1 LPSGGENVK
10 KFIGLLIAVLVA
22 TACGTHPTNKGPAL
36 SSVSNQPATGP
47 FSASELTSFDALE
60 PVDTHTHVYQSN
72 PAFYAMLQRLH
83 LHILDICVNDDNS
96 SFQKNLPLEIKDVLE
111 VVHASDG
118 HAAFCTTFDPY
129 KFRQRGFTQVAIRQ
143 INRNFDQGAIA
154 VKIWK
159 NIGMELKDARGRY
172 ILPDN
177 PIFEPIYKDI
187 AARHKTLIAHVA
199 DPNSAWNPPNPASP
213 DYAYFKNN
221 PEWYMYGKPH
231 PASKDDILRARDHIL
246 EENPNLRM
254 VGAHLGSMESN
265 FQQLGQHLDR
275 YPNFAVDMAAR
286 MPYVMM
292 QPHAS
297 IIAFITKY
305 QDRLIYGTDLGF
317 SPTANPETTVSDWEK
332 YYARDWRFL
341 ATNDIVEYH
350 GRRFKGLNLPQP
362 ILRKLYHDNAVHWF
376 PGILSDSQ

>member
-1 LPSGGENVK
+1 VK
-10 KFIGLLIAVLVA
+10 KLIALVMVA
-22 TACGTHPTNKGPAL
+22 LAAAACST
-36 SSVSNQPATGP
+36 NQPKKS
-47 FSASELTSFDALE
+47 SASSSASRQTVSGPLSAREIQAFSALE
-60 PVDTHTHVYQSN
+60 PIDSHAHVFQSN
-72 PAFYAMLQRLH
+72 PAFYGMLDRLH
-83 LHILDICVNDDNS
+83 MHILDICVDDDHS

-129 KFRQRGFTQVAIRQ
+129 KFRQRGFTGAAIRQ
-143 INRNFDQGAIA
+143 INHNFEQGAVA

-159 NIGMELKDARGRY
+159 NIGMELKDPRGRY

-187 AARHKTLIAHVA
+187 AAHHKTLIAHLA
-199 DPNSAWNPPNPASP
+199 DPNSAWEPPNPASP
-213 DYAYFKNN
+213 DYSYYQKN

-231 PASKDDILRARDHIL
+231 PASKEQILRARDHIL
-246 EENPNLRM
+246 EENPDLRV
-254 VGAHLGSMESN
+254 VGAHLGSMEAN
-265 FQQLGQHLDR
+265 FGELARDLDR

-292 QPHAS
+292 QPHAT

-305 QDRLIYGTDLGF
+305 QDRLLYGTDLGF
-317 SPTANPETTVSDWEK
+317 SPTANPQATVSDWEN

-341 ATNDIVEYH
+341 ATNDAVEYH
-350 GRRFKGLNLPQP
+350 GRKFQGLNLPQP
-362 ILRKLYHDNAVHWF
+362 ILRKLYHDNAVHWI
-376 PGILSDSQ
+376 PGILSGAR